1 MKNEYPEPMKEGEKN
16 IEELFENLKPNMPL
30 PEEMKDGILAL
41 FTYILS
47 M

>member
-1 MKNEYPEPMKEGEKN
+1 MKYEYPEPLTEGEKN
-16 IEELFENLKPNMPL
+16 IEELFEALKPNMPL

-41 FTYILS
+41 FTYILT